1 MSNIIPI
8 ESELSLKVL
17 DEVQLEEIKNATL
30 YILEKVGVR
39 FPSSK
44 ATNIFA
50 ENGARVDFETS
61 IVRMAP
67 EFVLETLKKAPRK
80 FILSGRVE
88 GTDLLLGSGKSYFA
102 TDGCGHETID
112 FDTGMLRPSCK
123 DDVAKMA
130 RVADYLSSIAF
141 YWPMVSA
148 QDYGRLSPLHELD
161 AAFNNIGKH
170 VQTETVM
177 GESLARFA
185 VQMAEVIAGDKQN
198 LRKHPPLSSLICTIA
213 PLGQDKEGIEAA
225 MIFAEAGIPVGFMGM
240 PTMGST
246 APAVPGGA
254 LVIGNAEAVSAM
266 VLMQLVSPGAPVFQS
281 LLVSAMDPRSADYIV
296 STPEK
301 YLCNVAAV
309 QMAHDWGV
317 PSLAGTFG
325 VDCAES
331 DSWQLGRDSV
341 YTALMCALAKTDISI
356 GLGMLKASTILVP
369 EQILFDDEIYHSHRI
384 LSRGLDIGETSLALD
399 LIQSINP
406 GGHFLAEKHTRKH
419 IRQRWIPELT
429 HPGPS
434 FDGKPILEIRD
445 RAKQK
450 IEKILTEHNP
460 PPLDKNI
467 QSELNVILAAAERE
481 LGM

>member
-1 MSNIIPI
+1 MSNIDPI
-8 ESELSLKVL
+8 ESKLKLEVL
-17 DEVQLEEIKNATL
+17 NADQLAEIKNATL
-30 YILEKVGVR
+30 YILAETGVK
-39 FPSSK
+39 FPSDK
-44 ATNIFA
+44 ALNIFA
-50 ENGARVDFETS
+50 EHGAQVDFKAN
-61 IVRMAP
+61 IVRMPP
-67 EFVLETLKKAPRK
+67 EFVLETISKAPRK
-80 FILSGRVE
+80 YLLSGRAE
-88 GTDLLLGSGKSYFA
+88 GTDLELGSGKSYFA
-102 TDGCGHETID
+102 TDGCGHETVD
-112 FDTGMLRPSCK
+112 FETGELRLSCK

-130 RVADYLSSIAF
+130 RVADFLSSIAF

-177 GESLARFA
+177 GETLARYA
-185 VQMAEVIAGDKQN
+185 VHMAEVIAGDKEN
-198 LRKHPPLSSLICTIA
+198 LRKFPPLSSLVCTIA
-213 PLGQDKEGIEAA
+213 PLGQDKEGVEAA
-225 MIFAEAGIPVGFMGM
+225 MVFAEAGIPVGFMGM

-266 VLMQLVSPGAPVFQS
+266 VLMQLVAPGAPVFQS

-325 VDCAES
+325 VDCPEPA
-331 DSWQLGRDSV
+331 SWQLGRDSV
-341 YTALMCALAKTDISI
+341 YTALMCALAGTDITI
-356 GLGMLKASTILVP
+356 GLGMLKASTVLMP

-384 LSRGLDIGETSLALD
+384 LSLGLDLGASNLALE
-399 LIQSINP
+399 LIQSIGP
-406 GGHFLAEKHTRKH
+406 GGHFLAQKHTRKH
-419 IRQRWIPELT
+419 IRERWIPELS

-434 FDGKPILEIRD
+434 FDGQPTPDIRD
-445 RAKQK
+445 RAKLK
-450 IEKILTEHNP
+450 LSKILADHHP
-460 PPLDKNI
+460 PPLDKNT
-467 QSELNVILAAAERE
+467 QTELRAILEAAERE